1 MAIFTYLAVMPNGSR
16 IKAVVAASSAWEL
29 EQNLNG
35 QGMAVLDV
43 YEGGKLEDAARSKI
57 KLTQGGPRPA
67 KVSRRELIE
76 FCIFVGA
83 QLEAG
88 VSLHA
93 SLIGFSKETKHA
105 WFQFVIKEIV
115 LRVEAG
121 SSLSEAMEMF
131 PQVFS
136 AEFYQLIR
144 AGERTGTL
152 DHAFMDLKKY
162 LEWVEN
168 LVGNVKQATTY
179 PIVISSALFLFILY
193 LFAFVIPKIS
203 KVLLD
208 LKLSLPMITKVVFGF
223 GNFFAFTW
231 WIWILAFM
239 LVPWLTRELIHR
251 KPEFAMWFDGMKLKI
266 PLIGSMLSM
275 ILQSRFT
282 HNFSVMHRAGISILE
297 NLELCAE
304 LMGNRVFKH
313 AILQARKQVR
323 EGSRLT
329 DSLRESGVFSSLV
342 MQMLFVGES
351 AGILDKSLQ
360 YAADYYDQEVPRL
373 LKKLFA
379 VFEPLMI
386 LTLVAVVGCVALS
399 IFLPIL
405 SISGGL
411 R

>member
-1 MAIFTYLAVMPNGSR
+1 MAVYTYLAVMPNGNR
-16 IKAVVAASSAWEL
+16 LKAVASASSALEL
-29 EQNLNG
+29 EQNLSS
-35 QGMAVLDV
+35 QGMAILQLF
-43 YEGGKLEDAARSKI
+43 EGGKLEDARSMV
-57 KLTQGGPRPA
+57 LSSPGGPRPT
-67 KVSRRELIE
+67 KVKRRELVE
-76 FCIFVGA
+76 LCIFIGT

-93 SLIGFSKETKHA
+93 SLIGFAKETKHQ
-105 WFQFVIKEIV
+105 WLQFVIQEIV
-115 LRVEAG
+115 HRVEAG

-131 PQVFS
+131 PQVFDM
-136 AEFYQLIR
+136 EFYQLVR

-152 DHAFMDLKKY
+152 GRAFEDLRKH

-179 PIVISSALFLFILY
+179 PLVVSSALFFFILY

-208 LKLSLPMITKVVFGF
+208 LHLELPAITKVVFTLGS
-223 GNFFAFTW
+223 FFAMTW
-231 WIWILAFM
+231 WGWILLFIAT
-239 LVPWLTRELIHR
+239 PWAIRTAIHR
-251 KPEFAMWFDGMKLKI
+251 NEKFAVWFDAMKLKI
-266 PLIGSMLSM
+266 PLLGDLLSL

-304 LMGNRVFKH
+304 LMGNRVFRN
-313 AILQARKQVR
+313 AIMQARKQVR
-323 EGSRLT
+323 EGNRLT
-329 DSLRESGVFSSLV
+329 ESLRESGVFSSLV
-342 MQMLFVGES
+342 MQMLYVGET

-360 YAADYYDQEVPRL
+360 YAADYYDQEVPRI
-373 LKKLFA
+373 LKRMFA

-386 LTLVAVVGCVALS
+386 LTLVAVVGCVALA

>member
-1 MAIFTYLAVMPNGSR
+1 MAVYTYLAVMPNGHR
-16 IKAVVAASSAWEL
+16 IKAVISATSAIEL
-29 EQNLNG
+29 EQNLSS
-35 QGMAVLDV
+35 QGMAILDLF
-43 YEGGKLEDAARSKI
+43 EGGKLEDAARSKVI
-57 KLTQGGPRPA
+57 ATPGGPNPT
-67 KVSRRELIE
+67 KVKRRELIE
-76 FCIFVGA
+76 FCIFIGT

-93 SLIGFSKETKHA
+93 SLIGFAKESKHP
-105 WFQFVIKEIV
+105 WFQFVIQEIV
-115 LRVEAG
+115 HRVEAG
-121 SSLSEAMEMF
+121 SSLSESMEMF
-131 PQVFS
+131 PQVFNP
-136 AEFYQLIR
+136 EFFQLIR

-152 DHAFMDLKKY
+152 DRAFMDLKRH

-203 KVLLD
+203 KVLMD
-208 LKLSLPMITKVVFGF
+208 LNLALPTITKVVFGL
-223 GNFFAFTW
+223 GNFFASTW
-231 WIWILAFM
+231 WIWLM
-239 LVPWLTRELIHR
+239 LFFCVPWAFREGVHR
-251 KPEFAMWFDGMKLKI
+251 KPSFALWVDGMKLKI
-266 PLIGSMLSM
+266 PLVGDLLSM

-297 NLELCAE
+297 NLELCGE
-304 LMGNRVFKH
+304 LIGNRVFRQ
-313 AILQARKQVR
+313 AIMQARKQVR

-342 MQMLFVGES
+342 MQMLYVGET
-351 AGILDKSLQ
+351 AGILEKSLQ

-386 LTLVAVVGCVALS
+386 LTLVAVVGSVALS

-405 SISGGL
+405 SISGGI

>member
-1 MAIFTYLAVMPNGSR
+1 MAVYTYLAVMPDGGR
-16 IKAVVAASSAWEL
+16 IKAVVSATSATEL
-29 EQNLNG
+29 EQNLIT
-35 QGMAVLDV
+35 QGVAVLDL
-43 YEGGKLEDAARSKI
+43 YEGGKLEDAVRSKVI
-57 KLTQGGPRPA
+57 ATPGGPRPT
-67 KVSRRELIE
+67 KVTRRERIE
-76 FCIFVGA
+76 FCIFIGT

-93 SLIGFSKETKHA
+93 SLIGFARETKHP
-105 WFQFVIKEIV
+105 WFQFVIQELV
-115 LRVEAG
+115 HRVEAG
-121 SSLSEAMEMF
+121 SSLSESMEMF
-131 PQVFS
+131 PQVFDP
-136 AEFYQLIR
+136 EFYQLVR

-152 DHAFMDLKKY
+152 DRAFMDLRIH

-168 LVGNVKQATTY
+168 LIGNVKQATTY
-179 PIVISSALFLFILY
+179 PIVVSSALFLFILY

-208 LKLSLPMITKVVFGF
+208 LKLSLPGITKVVFGL
-223 GNFFAFTW
+223 GNFFAASW
-231 WIWILAFM
+231 WIWLLLFFS
-239 LVPWLTRELIHR
+239 VPWVFR
-251 KPEFAMWFDGMKLKI
+251 WGMKHKPAFALWVDGVKLRL
-266 PLIGSMLSM
+266 PLIGALLSM

-304 LMGNRVFKH
+304 LIGNRVFRH

-323 EGSRLT
+323 EGNRLT
-329 DSLRESGVFSSLV
+329 NSLRESGVFSNLV
-342 MQMLFVGES
+342 MQMLYVGET

-379 VFEPLMI
+379 VFEPMMI
-386 LTLVAVVGCVALS
+386 LSLVAIVGCVALS

-405 SISGGL
+405 SISGGI